1 MIRQL
6 IRRVA
11 NGENLDQADMTLVM
25 EEILEGQASPPQTA
39 AFLMALRLKVETP
52 DEIAAAAQSVAKHFP
67 RIRAPRDVVVL
78 DRDEI
83 NLDEE
88 TVAKTCSLNGAET
101 RTFNIST
108 ATALVA
114 AGGGL
119 TVAKYGARAESTF
132 CGSANVVA
140 SLGVNLDLTHTE
152 VERGLRQIGLGFLYA
167 NLFHTPLAML
177 TQVREEIGV
186 RTIFNLVGPLVN
198 PAGGSRQILGV
209 YLPERC
215 ALMADVLKLLGR
227 EEAMVI
233 YGQDTLDELSN
244 TGPTLIY
251 HLKNGQ
257 IRSYELNP
265 EDVGLTKARPEDISG
280 GGAEGNAAIIRKI
293 LDGEQGPRRDVVMLN
308 AAAAFMV
315 AGAAEDFKQG
325 LELAGRSID
334 SGRARQKLDDLIEFT
349 ANCGVYQHKDVS

>member
-1 MIRQL
+1 M
-6 IRRVA
+6 
-11 NGENLDQADMTLVM
+11 
-25 EEILEGQASPPQTA
+25 
-39 AFLMALRLKVETP
+39 
-52 DEIAAAAQSVAKHFP
+52 P
-67 RIRAPRDVVVL
+67 RMRAPLDVVVL

-88 TVAKTCSLNGAET
+88 TVAKTCSLDGAET

-132 CGSANVVA
+132 CGSANVVTG
-140 SLGVNLDLTHTE
+140 LGVNLDLTHTE
-152 VERGLRQIGLGFLYA
+152 VERGLKQVGLGFLYA
-167 NLFHTPLAML
+167 NLFHTSLAML

-186 RTIFNLVGPLVN
+186 RTVFNLVGPLVN
-198 PAGGSRQILGV
+198 PAGGSRQVLGV

-215 ALMADVLKLLGR
+215 ELMAEVLKLLGR
-227 EEAMVI
+227 EEAMVVC
-233 YGQDTLDELSN
+233 GEDTLDELSN

-251 HLKNGQ
+251 HLKNGE
-257 IRSYELNP
+257 IRSYELKP
-265 EDVGLTKARPEDISG
+265 EDLGLPRAAPEDISG
-280 GGAEGNAAIIRKI
+280 GGAEGNASIIQRI
-293 LDGEQGPRRDVVMLN
+293 LEGEQGPRRDVVLLN

-315 AGAAEDFKQG
+315 AGVAGDFQEGLVLAAK
-325 LELAGRSID
+325 SID
-334 SGRARQKLDDLIEFT
+334 SGQALKKLDDLIDFT